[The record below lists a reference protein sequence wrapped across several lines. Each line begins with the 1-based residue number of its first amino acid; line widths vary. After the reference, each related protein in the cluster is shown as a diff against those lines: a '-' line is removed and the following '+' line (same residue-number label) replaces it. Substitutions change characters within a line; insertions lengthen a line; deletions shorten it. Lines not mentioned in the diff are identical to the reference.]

1 MKRSLVVCV
10 MIAAAG
16 CGQKEDKNVAAATA
30 DQAPRTADGVVVIP
44 PDSPKLQQLHVE
56 PVRTAQVPT
65 DEVISPGK
73 IEANPGGISRVVL
86 PAPGRIASV
95 LVKLGDAVEKGQT
108 LLTLESPDVDAVES
122 SYLQAGAALAQANAN
137 VAKAQS
143 DYDRASD
150 LFEHNAIAK
159 KEVINAENSLAQ
171 AKAAVEQA
179 KASQEQYS
187 RRIGMFGLKA
197 GKFGQSVEVRSPLS
211 GKVLELSV
219 AAGEYRNDTNA
230 PLMTIANLSSV
241 WVSADV
247 QESSIRLIQ
256 VGERVDVTL
265 AAYPNE
271 TFRARVMRIAD
282 TVDPQTRTIKV
293 RAELD
298 NSRGRLRPEM
308 FGSIRHT
315 ESIESR
321 PVLPVGAVI
330 QGDGH
335 NVVFVE
341 KAPGHFQRTEI
352 TVGKRS
358 GDVLPVLSGLK
369 AGDRV
374 VVDGAMLLKTQ

>member
-1 MKRSLVVCV
+1 MKRSLMVCV

-30 DQAPRTADGVVVIP
+30 DQATRTADGVVVIP

-86 PAPGRIASV
+86 PVPGRIASV

-197 GKFGQSVEVRSPLS
+197 RKFGQSVEVRSPLS
-211 GKVLELSV
+211 GKVLDLSV

-241 WVSADV
+241 WSQPMFRKARSA
-247 QESSIRLIQ
+247 SSR
-256 VGERVDVTL
+256 
-265 AAYPNE
+265 
-271 TFRARVMRIAD
+271 
-282 TVDPQTRTIKV
+282 
-293 RAELD
+293 
-298 NSRGRLRPEM
+298 
-308 FGSIRHT
+308 
-315 ESIESR
+315 
-321 PVLPVGAVI
+321 
-330 QGDGH
+330 
-335 NVVFVE
+335 
-341 KAPGHFQRTEI
+341 
-352 TVGKRS
+352 
-358 GDVLPVLSGLK
+358 
-369 AGDRV
+369 
-374 VVDGAMLLKTQ
+374 